1 MQDPDQELRVL
12 YLKVLPDLG
21 IGPFDGNFLIQL
33 NKPHDGFTEMNITKI
48 VDSDYTTNFVIF
60 SNVYRNVKH
69 LTVPSTFDGLLSSGP
84 PPRLKHTDLDQVVK
98 GGEVNV

>member
-21 IGPFDGNFLIQL
+21 IGPFDGNLLIQFNNL
-33 NKPHDGFTEMNITKI
+33 YDGFIEMNTTKT

-60 SNVYRNVKH
+60 SNVYRN
-69 LTVPSTFDGLLSSGP
+69 
-84 PPRLKHTDLDQVVK
+84 
-98 GGEVNV
+98 